1 MAYNKVKEWPAHK
14 RPDMDR
20 DKYGPL
26 PNTSLPPLKAL
37 MGLLICNCR
46 LTT

>member
-1 MAYNKVKEWPAHK
+1 MAINKVPEWPAHK

-26 PNTSLPPLKAL
+26 PPVNPWKKAKSPYSRK
-37 MGLLICNCR
+37 GPAPA
-46 LTT
+46 

>member
-26 PNTSLPPLKAL
+26 PNPNPWKKAKL
-37 MGLLICNCR
+37 GKTNSVNA
-46 LTT
+46 